1 LSHSLF
7 FIYACAHLR
16 RPTRD
21 GETLHIPLKHN
32 MRSTVESR
40 PDKPWSLVL
49 VWSLRYK
56 NCTDS
61 MNTSSSEH
69 MELQLG
75 RRLGSAVFSGLSCG
89 RGKLSYLSSYLIFT
103 QLSVSLLEHDCKCDI
118 LYEVLLASQVLPKF
132 FPRSGVQVGA
142 PRDPIFCW
150 ADANSYRIRSTL

>member
-1 LSHSLF
+1 MLSHSLF

-89 RGKLSYLSSYLIFT
+89 RGKLSYLIL
-103 QLSVSLLEHDCKCDI
+103 SLLSCQFHYSSTTVSATYCMKCSSP
-118 LYEVLLASQVLPKF
+118 LKCSPSFSPVRRPSWCSKGPHFWLG
-132 FPRSGVQVGA
+132 R
-142 PRDPIFCW
+142 R
-150 ADANSYRIRSTL
+150 